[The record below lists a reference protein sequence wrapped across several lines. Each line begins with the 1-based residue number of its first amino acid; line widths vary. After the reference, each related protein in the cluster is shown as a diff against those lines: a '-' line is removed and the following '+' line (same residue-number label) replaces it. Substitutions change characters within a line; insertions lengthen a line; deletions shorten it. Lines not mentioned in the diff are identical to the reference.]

1 MRNKGLF
8 LCEARIAGRLPQF
21 ANQSPANRPCK
32 RKNSL
37 ARLVHYVTA
46 RHYSHPTFAMFLDR
60 LEENLR
66 TYRTALGVRSHRQ
79 ELLASN
85 IANADTPHFKARD
98 VDFKSALATALGTSG
113 ADMSGPLDMAR
124 TQRGHLAGD
133 GTNPYGA
140 AVKYRAEY
148 QGAVDGNTVNM
159 DVERASFAENA
170 LQVEALITFINKRFE
185 GLQRAISG
193 Q

>member
-1 MRNKGLF
+1 
-8 LCEARIAGRLPQF
+8 
-21 ANQSPANRPCK
+21 
-32 RKNSL
+32 
-37 ARLVHYVTA
+37 
-46 RHYSHPTFAMFLDR
+46 MFLDR
-60 LEENLR
+60 LEQDLS
-66 TYRTALGVRSHRQ
+66 TYRTAMGVRGHRQ

-98 VDFKSALATALGTSG
+98 VDFKSALATALGGAG
-113 ADMSGPLDMAR
+113 ADMSGPLDLTR
-124 TQRGHLAGD
+124 TQRGHLAGEGANLYD
-133 GTNPYGA
+133 A

-159 DVERASFAENA
+159 DVERASLAENT
-170 LQVEALITFINKRFE
+170 LQIEALITFINKRFE

>member
-1 MRNKGLF
+1 
-8 LCEARIAGRLPQF
+8 
-21 ANQSPANRPCK
+21 
-32 RKNSL
+32 
-37 ARLVHYVTA
+37 
-46 RHYSHPTFAMFLDR
+46 MFLDR
-60 LEENLR
+60 LEESLS
-66 TYRTALGVRSHRQ
+66 TYRNALGVRSHRQ

-98 VDFKSALATALGTSG
+98 VDFKSALATAMGSAG

-124 TQRGHLAGD
+124 TQRGHLIGD
-133 GTNPYGA
+133 GANPYGA
-140 AVKYRAEY
+140 GVKYRAEY

-159 DVERASFAENA
+159 DVERASLAENS
-170 LQVEALITFINKRFE
+170 LQIEALITFINKRFE